1 MSGIKLRLAV
11 AALAVGVALPAV
23 AIGAIP
29 KRSTHYGGDKGT
41 TSQPNGEVNLSTNFS
56 RNVFSIYF
64 EWGCAGAP
72 VTFES
77 VDLYNKRVILKVVKT
92 AGSRQGK
99 FSYTGRTKNFIDGTF
114 PAQKAPSTDIIL
126 RGKFVTSGRATGT
139 VQFIRPGCDSGKITW
154 TARRTE

>member
-1 MSGIKLRLAV
+1 MSGIKVRLAV
-11 AALAVGVALPAV
+11 AALVVAVGIPAV

-29 KRSTHYGGDKGT
+29 KRSTHYGGTKST
-41 TSQPNGEVNLSTNFS
+41 TSQTNGEVNLTTNFS

-77 VDLYNKRVILKVVKT
+77 VDLYNKGVILKVVKT

-99 FSYTGRTKNFIDGTF
+99 FSYRGRVKNFIDGTF
-114 PAQKAPSTDIIL
+114 PAKKAPSTDIVL

-139 VQFIRPGCDSGKITW
+139 VQFTRPGCDSGKITW